1 MNSKKLSHLVGQ
13 RMDLL
18 QQVRLANFAFAYQ
31 TLREFSLRIARGQLC
46 GRVTLAPV
54 DADEERYTVTLT
66 AHEMPQSRIEEHFS
80 DEDLALFADVMG
92 FATGHP
98 QHELMFHIDQLGEF
112 VGALRSDLER
122 SGIEIDDAPPPLA
135 ERRLP

>member
-1 MNSKKLSHLVGQ
+1 MNSKKLSLLIAQ
-13 RMDLL
+13 RSDLL

-31 TLREFSLRIARGQLC
+31 TLRDFSLRIARGHLR

-54 DADEERYTVTLT
+54 DPDEERFTVTLT
-66 AHEMPQSRIEEHFS
+66 AHDMPQSLIEEHFS
-80 DEDLALFADVMG
+80 DEDLALFGDVMG

-98 QHELMFHIDQLGEF
+98 QHELMFHIDQLGDF
-112 VGALRSDLER
+112 VSALRGDLER
-122 SGIEIDDAPPPLA
+122 SGVEIDDAPLPIA

>member
-1 MNSKKLSHLVGQ
+1 MNSKKLSLLIAQ
-13 RMDLL
+13 RSELL

-31 TLREFSLRIARGQLC
+31 TLREFSVRIARGQLR
-46 GRVTLAPV
+46 GKVTLTPI
-54 DADEERYTVTLT
+54 DPDEERFMVTLT

-98 QHELMFHIDQLGEF
+98 EHELMFHIDQLGEF
-112 VGALRSDLER
+112 VSALRGDLER
-122 SGIEIDDAPPPLA
+122 SGIEIDDAPLPLA